1 MVGPMTPAGEYII
14 EGVALDTRKQEMLID
29 LSVPRSF
36 VVRGEDPRTQK
47 TKMYML
53 RVTNAGGLVLQ

>member
-1 MVGPMTPAGEYII
+1 MSPTAEYVV
-14 EGVALDTRKQEMLID
+14 EGVALDTQKRELLID
-29 LSVPRSF
+29 LSIPRSF